1 MPLTLPLP
9 ERVPLMS
16 KSSSMLMY
24 AIPVVGPA
32 TTFVVSFESTFM
44 ATGNFVLVLL
54 IAIVQLASA
63 FSEKAIPELVFQFG
77 SPCNVSFAGAEP
89 TADRMGWPAYRA
101 ISNPI
106 LKMAVSWPAKRARK
120 SLGFLRSLVTSI
132 VIALGLDA
140 VAAMFPP
147 MFSLLGSGYFPQ
159 KPLEGT
165 SHNCSR
171 NRKACRS

>member
-1 MPLTLPLP
+1 
-9 ERVPLMS
+9 
-16 KSSSMLMY
+16 MY
-24 AIPVVGPA
+24 TISAVGPA

-106 LKMAVSWPAKRARK
+106 LKMAVSWPAKKALK
-120 SLGFLRSLVTSI
+120 LLDFLRSLVTSI
-132 VIALGLDA
+132 VIPLGVDA
-140 VAAMFPP
+140 AGAIFSP
-147 MFSLLGSGYFPQ
+147 MFSLLGQVYFPQ
-159 KPLEGT
+159 KPLAGQVIIALAIGGRADLNIKTTLQARPET
-165 SHNCSR
+165 PEIESS
-171 NRKACRS
+171 